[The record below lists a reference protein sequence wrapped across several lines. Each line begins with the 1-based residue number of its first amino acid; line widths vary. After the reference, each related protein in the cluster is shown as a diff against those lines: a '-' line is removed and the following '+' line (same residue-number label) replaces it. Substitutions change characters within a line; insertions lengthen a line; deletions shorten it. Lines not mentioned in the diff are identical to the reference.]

1 MSADVAA
8 VIAAD
13 KATTEAASN
22 GPWRWSERRVPA
34 LLGVK
39 GDENYSYAWEVLEAT
54 HSGECGCRSA
64 CELDLEVLPADAKF
78 IAAARSRWPV
88 YIAAIEAVTEMEERF
103 AEIGHNG
110 HEDWEGEPECP
121 GCVAADL
128 RRALAV
134 LAPSTD
140 KEQQ

>member
-1 MSADVAA
+1 MSVDVA
-8 VIAAD
+8 VVVAAD
-13 KATTEAASN
+13 KATTEAATP
-22 GPWRWSERRVPA
+22 GPWHIEESSWDIPGSE
-34 LLGVK
+34 
-39 GDENYSYAWEVLEAT
+39 EVDRILCGPTPTAGPPRDGIAEVFGIETGLQPHHANEAF
-54 HSGECGCRSA
+54 
-64 CELDLEVLPADAKF
+64 L
-78 IAAARSRWPV
+78 IAARERWPV

-110 HEDWEGEPECP
+110 HEQWEGEPECP